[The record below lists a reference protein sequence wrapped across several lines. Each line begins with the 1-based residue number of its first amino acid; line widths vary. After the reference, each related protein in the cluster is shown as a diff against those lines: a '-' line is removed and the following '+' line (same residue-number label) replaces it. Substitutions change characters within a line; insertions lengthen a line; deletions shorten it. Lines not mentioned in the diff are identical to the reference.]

1 MVFRQGGVGAG
12 TGVAGPAIAGTGTM
26 AHMILVLQ
34 VQIPGRARRC
44 RQHTGD
50 NGRREDK
57 ADDL

>member
-12 TGVAGPAIAGTGTM
+12 AGVASPAIAGTGTM

-44 RQHTGD
+44 RQHAGG
-50 NGRREDK
+50 NSRREDK
-57 ADDL
+57 TDDL

>member
-12 TGVAGPAIAGTGTM
+12 AGMASPAITGTGTM

-44 RQHTGD
+44 RQHAGG
-50 NGRREDK
+50 NSRREDK